1 MKVARSTMNPAADG
15 PDADGGGLSDPYTP
29 SAMSPS
35 SPQSTPVAV
44 MAPPPPPPAM
54 KSGPKRGG
62 STPPQPRSSGIGL
75 VLKKATVGGLALSA
89 YESIKSGSIHDVVR
103 NFGSGVN
110 NSALDI
116 LKRNITPTASGYVNA
131 LQTQT
136 PDESPE
142 LPQKGRDLHAAAV
155 DLLH

>member
-1 MKVARSTMNPAADG
+1 MKIARSTMNPVVVG
-15 PDADGGGLSDPYTP
+15 PDADGGGLADPYTP

-35 SPQSTPVAV
+35 SPPAAPAAV
-44 MAPPPPPPAM
+44 MAPPPPPPAIN
-54 KSGPKRGG
+54 SGPKRSGP
-62 STPPQPRSSGIGL
+62 TAPQPRSSGIGL
-75 VLKKATVGGLALSA
+75 VLKKATVGGFALSA
-89 YESIKSGSIHDVVR
+89 YQSIKSGSIHDVVR

-116 LKRNITPTASGYVNA
+116 LKRNITPTSSGYVNA

-142 LPQKGRDLHAAAV
+142 LPQKGRDIHAAAV
-155 DLLH
+155 DLLN